1 MTPRYF
7 FKHAVLG
14 LMALTMVSAA
24 LSSCGGDDDHTNGG
38 SPPSATAS
46 GPDSRGFLL
55 AVGLF
60 GAASGTTPPIPG
72 VLSRDATDHYSLSLT
87 LNGSV
92 AQVPLANFVPSSG
105 TDIGGELPPV
115 TVIFPP
121 RTVGLITFDESAQ
134 RSYLN
139 LNFSVTWPSLWGAG
153 TVDLI
158 NATVANF
165 SLDITPGNPDTYP
178 TVFLESRESYAIL
191 GIRGVYV
198 QPTSYIGDG
207 NGPAGFYT
215 NLLNGTVIAQ
225 VLVFREAV
233 YDVRL

>member
-1 MTPRYF
+1 MRRLMGSVCFAGLIALAMPT
-7 FKHAVLG
+7 VL
-14 LMALTMVSAA
+14 AA
-24 LSSCGGDDDHTNGG
+24 SGCAGDGPDDGE
-38 SPPSATAS
+38 PSVAAS
-46 GPDSRGFLL
+46 GPDPRRLL
-55 AVGLF
+55 LELGLF
-60 GAASGTTPPIPG
+60 GASSGTTPPIRG
-72 VLSRDATDHYSLSLT
+72 VLIRDATDHYSLSFT

-92 AQVPLANFVPSSG
+92 GQVPLANFVPSSG

-121 RTVGLITFDESAQ
+121 RNAGLITFDESAQ

-139 LNFSVTWPSLWGAG
+139 LNFSVTAPSLLGAG

-165 SLDITPGNPDTYP
+165 SPAITPGNPDAYP
-178 TVFLESRESYAIL
+178 IVVRESGESYAIL
-191 GIRGVYV
+191 DIRGVYV

-207 NGPAGFYT
+207 SGPAGFYT